1 MEHQAKRSPRLWLL
15 LSVQSRREWALHSN
29 HATVPD
35 ATAQSQAV
43 VVGYGPIGATV
54 VRLLRENEIEPTVIE
69 LNLDTV
75 RRLRAEGVRSVYGD
89 ATHRETL
96 LEAGVEGA
104 AALMLTSRMSGS
116 EEAIRLARDLNPKIQ
131 VFAREGYLRQV
142 PALYRAGADFV
153 VAGEGE
159 VALAMTEHVLL
170 QLGASPEQV
179 DRERDRIRAELSG
192 RPLPSEIEALPAQS
206 PAADGDKVPD

>member
-1 MEHQAKRSPRLWLL
+1 MTA
-15 LSVQSRREWALHSN
+15 
-29 HATVPD
+29 PD
-35 ATAQSQAV
+35 ATAQGEAV
-43 VVGYGPIGATV
+43 VVGYGPIGSTL

-69 LNLDTV
+69 LNMNTV

-89 ATHRETL
+89 VTHRETL

-104 AALMLTSRMSGS
+104 AALMLTPRMSGS
-116 EEAIRLARDLNPKIQ
+116 QEAIRLARELNPKIR
-131 VFAREGYLRQV
+131 VFARESYLRDV

-153 VAGEGE
+153 VASEGE

-170 QLGASPEQV
+170 QLGASPEQI

-192 RPLPSEIEALPAQS
+192 RPLPVDIEATPSQ
-206 PAADGDKVPD
+206 PPVVDGG